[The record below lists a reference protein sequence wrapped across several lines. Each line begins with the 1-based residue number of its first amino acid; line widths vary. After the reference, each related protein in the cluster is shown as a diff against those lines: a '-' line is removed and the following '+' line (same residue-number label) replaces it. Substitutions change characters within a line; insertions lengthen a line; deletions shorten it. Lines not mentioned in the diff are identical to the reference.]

1 VGPAGDRTAPG
12 TALAPVRFHL
22 CAVGQRVPAW
32 VDAGFQEYAG
42 RLRGQHRLELT
53 TVPAA
58 DRKNQRGVG
67 AWQAWEA
74 ARLRAAAPT
83 GTAVVLDERGR
94 SLTTKALATRL
105 EHWAAPGAP
114 VVFFVGGADGLD
126 PALKAEAVDAWS
138 LSPLTLPHAMV
149 RVVLAEA
156 LYRAISL
163 LEGHPYHRGE

>member
-1 VGPAGDRTAPG
+1 MR
-12 TALAPVRFHL
+12 LHL

-32 VDAGFQEYAG
+32 VEAGFQEYAG
-42 RLRGQHRLELT
+42 RLRGQHRLDLT

-58 DRKNQRGVG
+58 DRKNQRGVA

-74 ARLRAAAPT
+74 TRLRAAAPP

-105 EHWAAPGAP
+105 EHWASAGAP

-126 PALKAEAVDAWS
+126 PELKAEAVDAWS

-149 RVVLAEA
+149 RVVMAEA

>member
-1 VGPAGDRTAPG
+1 M
-12 TALAPVRFHL
+12 
-22 CAVGQRVPAW
+22 PAW

-105 EHWAAPGAP
+105 EHWAAPGRRWCSLW
-114 VVFFVGGADGLD
+114 GGLMVWIRRLRLRPSTPG
-126 PALKAEAVDAWS
+126 PS
-138 LSPLTLPHAMV
+138 LP
-149 RVVLAEA
+149 
-156 LYRAISL
+156 
-163 LEGHPYHRGE
+163 

>member
-1 VGPAGDRTAPG
+1 M
-12 TALAPVRFHL
+12 RFHL

-67 AWQAWEA
+67 AWQTWEA

-83 GTAVVLDERGR
+83 GQSTCPNHGASCDGFYGV
-94 SLTTKALATRL
+94 K
-105 EHWAAPGAP
+105 HAACP
-114 VVFFVGGADGLD
+114 
-126 PALKAEAVDAWS
+126 
-138 LSPLTLPHAMV
+138 
-149 RVVLAEA
+149 
-156 LYRAISL
+156 IST
-163 LEGHPYHRGE
+163 G